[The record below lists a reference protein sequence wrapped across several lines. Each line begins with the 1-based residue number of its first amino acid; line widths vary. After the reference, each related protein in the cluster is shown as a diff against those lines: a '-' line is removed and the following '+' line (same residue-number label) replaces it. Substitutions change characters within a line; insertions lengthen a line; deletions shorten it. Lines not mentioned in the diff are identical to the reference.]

1 MNISCSSL
9 GNLNQNPCEVHLT
22 EPSRFLSIFSHNYF
36 CFLYKQFYGE
46 WRGGIF
52 LYPFKWLCAQ
62 FSGHCGCRVRGRLL
76 HNFSSVGYPMFCG
89 LSFLWGGTGTKV
101 TCCGEPGLFQSTA
114 KSRTF
119 PISPL
124 PCWGGC
130 CTQQSKL
137 GVTNIYQRTQPKRW
151 TVFLGHD
158 PEKWGWVALIRL
170 LLTTTANLTPTSLD
184 CHENWP

>member
-1 MNISCSSL
+1 MEGRYFPLPLQVALCPVLRSL
-9 GNLNQNPCEVHLT
+9 WMH
-22 EPSRFLSIFSHNYF
+22 
-36 CFLYKQFYGE
+36 
-46 WRGGIF
+46 
-52 LYPFKWLCAQ
+52 
-62 FSGHCGCRVRGRLL
+62 RVRGRLL

-89 LSFLWGGTGTKV
+89 LSFLWGGTGTRV

-130 CTQQSKL
+130 HTQQSKL
-137 GVTNIYQRTQPKRW
+137 GVTNIYQRTQPKRR

-158 PEKWGWVALIRL
+158 PGKWGWVALIRL

-184 CHENWP
+184 CHENWPWEKCSGWKALFLIS